1 MSDFLEERIKTRYYN
16 PDGTMKPEYLEKLR
30 SQGMSEVKIDQLE
43 QIHIRDAKLDLEVQ
57 QLQQQLEHERA
68 EVEAQWEQERLSRD
82 EERAHLN
89 IAREKVSPSISSNEV
104 DTSSMTPLERRAHL
118 MNGLNRE
125 ELLSQGF
132 VEPDDFY
139 NPADE
144 KQLLD
149 EKEEEKIHVFSDE
162 ELGAAEEF

>member
-1 MSDFLEERIKTRYYN
+1 MSDYLDKLIQQDYN
-16 PDGTMKPEYLEKLR
+16 IDGTMKPEYREKLR
-30 SQGMSEVKIDQLE
+30 SEGMDETEINQWE
-43 QIHIRDAKLDLEVQ
+43 ERHIRNAKLELEVQ
-57 QLQQQLEHERA
+57 QWQQQLEHERA

-89 IAREKVSPSISSNEV
+89 IVREKVSPSISRNEM
-104 DTSSMTPLERRAHL
+104 DTSSMTPLERRADL
-118 MNGLNRE
+118 MNGLDRE

-144 KQLLD
+144 KPLLGK
-149 EKEEEKIHVFSDE
+149 KEEEKVYVLSNE
-162 ELGAAEEF
+162 ELAAADEF

>member
-1 MSDFLEERIKTRYYN
+1 MSDYLDKLIQKDYN
-16 PDGTMKPEYLEKLR
+16 IDGTMKPEYREKLR
-30 SQGMSEVKIDQLE
+30 SEGMDETEINQWEERHV
-43 QIHIRDAKLDLEVQ
+43 RNAKLDLEVQ
-57 QLQQQLEHERA
+57 QWQQQLEHERA

-89 IAREKVSPSISSNEV
+89 IVREKVSPSISRNEV
-104 DTSSMTPLERRAHL
+104 DTSSMTPLERRVHL
-118 MNGLNRE
+118 MSGLDRE

-144 KQLLD
+144 KPLLGK
-149 EKEEEKIHVFSDE
+149 KEEEKVYVFSNE
-162 ELGAAEEF
+162 ELAAADEF

>member
-1 MSDFLEERIKTRYYN
+1 MSDYLDKLIQQDYN
-16 PDGTMKPEYLEKLR
+16 PDGTMKPEYREKLR
-30 SQGMSEVKIDQLE
+30 SEGMDETEINQWE
-43 QIHIRDAKLDLEVQ
+43 ERHIRNAKLELEVQ
-57 QLQQQLEHERA
+57 QWQQQLEHERA

-89 IAREKVSPSISSNEV
+89 IVREKVSPSISRNEM
-104 DTSSMTPLERRAHL
+104 DTSSMTPLERRADL
-118 MNGLNRE
+118 MNGLDRE

-144 KQLLD
+144 KPLLGKK
-149 EKEEEKIHVFSDE
+149 KEEKVYVFSNE
-162 ELGAAEEF
+162 ELAAAKEF

>member
-1 MSDFLEERIKTRYYN
+1 MSDYLDKLSQQDYN
-16 PDGTMKPEYLEKLR
+16 IDGTMKPEYREELR
-30 SQGMSEVKIDQLE
+30 SKGVSEVEIDQRE
-43 QIHIRDAKLDLEVQ
+43 QRHIRNAKLDLEVQ

-82 EERAHLN
+82 KERAHSN
-89 IAREKVSPSISSNEV
+89 IAREKVSPSISSNEL
-104 DTSSMTPLERRAHL
+104 DTTSMTPLERRAHL
-118 MNGLNRE
+118 MNGLDRE

-149 EKEEEKIHVFSDE
+149 EKEEEKIQVFSDE

>member
-1 MSDFLEERIKTRYYN
+1 MSDYLDKLIQQDYN
-16 PDGTMKPEYLEKLR
+16 IDGTMKPEYREKLR
-30 SQGMSEVKIDQLE
+30 SEGMNEVEVNQWE
-43 QIHIRDAKLDLEVQ
+43 ERHIRNAKLDLEVQ

-104 DTSSMTPLERRAHL
+104 DTSSMTPLERRTHL
-118 MNGLNRE
+118 MNGLDRE

>member
-1 MSDFLEERIKTRYYN
+1 MSDYLDKLIQQDYN
-16 PDGTMKPEYLEKLR
+16 IDGTMKPEYREKLR
-30 SQGMSEVKIDQLE
+30 SEGMNEVEVNQWE
-43 QIHIRDAKLDLEVQ
+43 ERHIRNAKLDLEVQ